1 MLCFQ
6 HMAFFI
12 LLISTVVLLR
22 PLIFCFIAI
31 QLFSVCFFLICC
43 KPFYIRSCVLF
54 RNYYASINVFKNF
67 VFYVWTS
74 TFCIYIVSW
83 CAWLA
88 MYVIFLCDFVMSVKK
103 LFQRSGSVADE
114 VGIVSVFFIFRWLSL
129 ILHSE
134 RIYIWAS
141 HFSLFLYFFARC
153 FSVLYLW
160 PVYYFL
166 VCKSHTMAPRS
177 QIR

>member
-1 MLCFQ
+1 MFSAYGIFYFVNFYGSAFQTFDFLLHSYSTILC
-6 HMAFFI
+6 
-12 LLISTVVLLR
+12 VL
-22 PLIFCFIAI
+22 
-31 QLFSVCFFLICC
+31 FLICC

-54 RNYYASINVFKNF
+54 RNCYASINVFKNF

-88 MYVIFLCDFVMSVKK
+88 MYVFFSCDFVMSIKK
-103 LFQRSGSVADE
+103 LFQSSGSVADE

-160 PVYYFL
+160 PVYYSL
-166 VCKSHTMAPRS
+166 VCKSHTTAPDPK
-177 QIR
+177 